1 MVLAQIE
8 RLKRDSNEL
17 DIYAK
22 RLEKKGYVQRAQ
34 KIKQKR
40 DFILKTIST
49 MVPQPANSP

>member
-8 RLKRDSNEL
+8 TLKRDSNEL